1 MFKKFVEY
9 EYPMPDGPGIT
20 RFDWQKDFETE
31 GLFHT
36 WINNKDIVV
45 AIVEL
50 PDGTV
55 KEVLPEN
62 LKFVE
67 SPVMEPPVMEH
78 TLVMEHTPVVDKD
91 IAKSISDGIVD
102 ALTRINMLE
111 VRSNNW
117 HILRKIRFGKI

>member
-9 EYPMPDGPGIT
+9 RYPDPSGLGT
-20 RFDWQKDFETE
+20 LTFDWQKDFETE

-36 WINNKDIVV
+36 WIRNENGGIVAV
-45 AIVEL
+45 VEL

-67 SPVMEPPVMEH
+67 SPVMESPVMEH
-78 TLVMEHTPVVDKD
+78 SQVVDKE
-91 IAKSISDGIVD
+91 ITKSISDGIVD
-102 ALTRINMLE
+102 ALTNIIKEEEHPNGLQSRT
-111 VRSNNW
+111 RFY
-117 HILRKIRFGKI
+117 RKIK